1 MQTVMI
7 IHQEILYLVLNA
19 DINNFKYS
27 RYGIG
32 FDMKGTFGFPASGF
46 SRNVIIIF
54 GVDMI
59 SSAHTDNKKKDQMIQ
74 H

>member
-1 MQTVMI
+1 M
-7 IHQEILYLVLNA
+7 LNA

-27 RYGIG
+27 RCGIG
-32 FDMKGTFGFPASGF
+32 FDMKGTFGFPA

-59 SSAHTDNKKKDQMIQ
+59 SSAHTDNKKKD
-74 H
+74 